1 MGYRM
6 SFFKKKMITKIPK
19 REFREKREEISA
31 QNTDMSAFLVH
42 TVEMIPNSLGRQRYE
57 WREMLI
63 RQKLG

>member
-1 MGYRM
+1 
-6 SFFKKKMITKIPK
+6 MITKIPK

-31 QNTDMSAFLVH
+31 QNPDMSAFLVH

-57 WREMLI
+57 WRETLI